1 MTMKWTSKK
10 TVVLMFAVM
19 FSFTGFVFADS
30 PAKNIQGP
38 DVTRP
43 ELKVDTER
51 LKPFKLRTDLSVSHI
66 WSSRCLCTED
76 LAGVGAF
83 LMKNMWIT
91 IENRA
96 CPNGNQAN
104 ASGRLKVS
112 YFDMVQ
118 GRMVNKLVP
127 FTINMNS
134 RTSVKAVNGHVL
146 VKKST
151 GIKAEIQEVKAP
163 VTDCKSTNDRMV
175 VHRCMRDIVR

>member
-1 MTMKWTSKK
+1 MTMKWMSNK
-10 TVVLMFAVM
+10 TVILMFAAM
-19 FSFTGFVFADS
+19 FGFTGFVFAGS

-38 DVTRP
+38 AVKRP
-43 ELKVDTER
+43 ELKVDPEQM
-51 LKPFKLRTDLSVSHI
+51 KLRTDLSVSHI

-76 LAGVGAF
+76 LASVGAF

-96 CPNGNQAN
+96 CTNGNQAN
-104 ASGRLKVS
+104 ASGKLKIS

-134 RTSVKAVNGHVL
+134 RTSVKAVTGHVL

-163 VTDCKSTNDRMV
+163 VTDCNSANNRMV